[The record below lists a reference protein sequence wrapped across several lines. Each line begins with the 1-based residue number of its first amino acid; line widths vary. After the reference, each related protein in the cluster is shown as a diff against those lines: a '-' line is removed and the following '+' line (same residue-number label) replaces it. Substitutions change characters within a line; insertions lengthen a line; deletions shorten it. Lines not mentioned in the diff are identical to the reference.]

1 MTDVQHMRRL
11 YRKDSLFEAD
21 VPTSP
26 MPFFSGWFEEACAS
40 EQPEPNTMVL
50 STVDAKGHPR
60 ARAVLLKEIHSDG
73 GLVFFTNFESDKGR
87 ELDGNPYVSLVF
99 VWHSL
104 ERQVRIEGTVERLT
118 EADSDAYFATRPR
131 ESQLGAWASHQSE
144 LVEDRGTLEQRFHK
158 NEARFEGQDV
168 PRPAYWG
175 GYVVTPRYVE
185 FWQGRPGRMHDRL
198 CFELQDDGAW
208 SLSRRMP

>member
-1 MTDVQHMRRL
+1 MTDVHRMRRF

-21 VPTSP
+21 VPASP
-26 MPFFSGWFEEACAS
+26 MPFFTQWFDEACAS

-50 STVDAKGHPR
+50 STVDSKGHPR

-73 GLVFFTNFESDKGR
+73 GLVFFTNFESDKGQ
-87 ELDGNPYVSLVF
+87 ELETNPYVSLVF

-104 ERQVRIEGTVERLT
+104 ERQVRIEGTVERLPDV
-118 EADSDAYFATRPR
+118 DSDAYFATRPR

-144 LVEDRGTLEQRFHK
+144 RVDDRETLEQRFRK
-158 NEARFEGQDV
+158 NDARFEGQEV
-168 PRPAYWG
+168 PRPSYWG

-198 CFELQDDGAW
+198 CFELQEDESWG
-208 SLSRRMP
+208 LSRRMP